1 MTAMRRLANVGGL
14 SLVNLMWASQ
24 FPAYRV
30 AVDHLSVSALS
41 FYTFVVAILLL
52 LPFLLWERRRRTDKR
67 HTPTQRRS
75 WRTIAVEY
83 LLLGVLG
90 LIPPS
95 ILMSWGIEHS
105 SGSNAAILT
114 LTIPLL
120 MVAVAVPLLG
130 ERLTWTRIGVLA
142 LALIGAV
149 FISKDDMH
157 GSSFTSSTLIGNL
170 VVFGACLGSAFYNI
184 YSKRLFEHQ
193 SELEVLVY
201 GYIVGA
207 ALCGLASWLLDARSL
222 FDVEDVPASTWI
234 AVAVLGSLTWGY
246 SMLLFMWLLRRL
258 DIALISV
265 SIYML
270 SFFGVLLSAVMLGE
284 RVRLMQLLGG
294 LVIFTAALLSDSYE
308 RRVARGVSL
317 A

>member
-24 FPAYRV
+24 FPAYRL

-41 FYTFVVAILLL
+41 FFTFVFAIFLL
-52 LPFLLWERRRRTDKR
+52 LPFLMWEQRRRTSER
-67 HTPTQRRS
+67 RTSTQRRG
-75 WRTIAVEY
+75 WRTISVEY

-90 LIPPS
+90 LLPPS

-130 ERLTWTRIGVLA
+130 ERLTWTRMGVLA

-157 GSSFTSSTLIGNL
+157 GSSFTSSTFVGNL
-170 VVFGACLGSAFYNI
+170 VIFGACLGSAFYNI
-184 YSKRLFEHQ
+184 YSKRLLEHQ

-201 GYIVGA
+201 GYVVGA
-207 ALCGLASWLLDARSL
+207 VLCALASWLLDARSL
-222 FDVEDVPASTWI
+222 FDVRDVPMRTWI

-294 LVIFTAALLSDSYE
+294 LVVFTAAVLSDSYE
-308 RRVARGVSL
+308 RRVARAVSL

>member
-1 MTAMRRLANVGGL
+1 
-14 SLVNLMWASQ
+14 
-24 FPAYRV
+24 
-30 AVDHLSVSALS
+30 
-41 FYTFVVAILLL
+41 
-52 LPFLLWERRRRTDKR
+52 
-67 HTPTQRRS
+67 
-75 WRTIAVEY
+75 
-83 LLLGVLG
+83 
-90 LIPPS
+90 
-95 ILMSWGIEHS
+95 
-105 SGSNAAILT
+105 
-114 LTIPLL
+114 
-120 MVAVAVPLLG
+120 
-130 ERLTWTRIGVLA
+130 VLA

-184 YSKRLFEHQ
+184 YSKRLLEHQ

-222 FDVEDVPASTWI
+222 FDVRSVPASTWI

>member
-24 FPAYRV
+24 FPAYRL

-52 LPFLLWERRRRTDKR
+52 SPLLLWERHRRTGKR

-75 WRTIAVEY
+75 WSTIAIEY

-90 LIPPS
+90 LLPPS

-170 VVFGACLGSAFYNI
+170 VVSGACLGSAFYNI
-184 YSKRLFEHQ
+184 YSKRLLEHQ

-222 FDVEDVPASTWI
+222 FDVRGVPTSTWI

-317 A
+317 V